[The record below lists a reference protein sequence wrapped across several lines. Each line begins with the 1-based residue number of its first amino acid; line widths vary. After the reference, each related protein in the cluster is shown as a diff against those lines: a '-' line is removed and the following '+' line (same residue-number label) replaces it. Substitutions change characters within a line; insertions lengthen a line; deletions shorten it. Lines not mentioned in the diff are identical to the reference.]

1 MRLPVALAPVLAPVL
16 ALVLALVALGA
27 RADSRLDAALA
38 AYQRGDF
45 AGARTAFERLARDGV
60 AAADYNLAVMH
71 LRGERLD
78 ANPREALRLMVRAA
92 DAGFVTAMVGLGEL
106 YERGEAPLA
115 RDLPQSVLWFRRAAE
130 AGSVEGQLAVATA
143 HYLGRGAAL
152 DKTQAARWY
161 RLAAQQ
167 GDGGAMYLFASM
179 CETGEGVA
187 RDLAEARYWFAA
199 AARNGEVGAA
209 EKARAIEKQLSAP
222 AS

>member
-1 MRLPVALAPVLAPVL
+1 MRLLAALLLTLAASAVH
-16 ALVLALVALGA
+16 
-27 RADSRLDAALA
+27 ADARLDNALA

-45 AGARTAFERLARDGV
+45 ASARLAFERLAREGV
-60 AAADYNLAVMH
+60 PAADYNLAVMH
-71 LRGERLD
+71 LRRERPD
-78 ANPREALRLMVRAA
+78 ADPREALRLMARAA

-106 YERGEAPLA
+106 YERGQAPLV
-115 RDLPQSVLWFRRAAE
+115 RDLVQSVLWLRRAAE

-152 DKTQAARWY
+152 DKTQAARWF

-179 CETGEGVA
+179 CESGDGTP
-187 RDLAEARYWFAA
+187 RDLAEARYWYAA

-209 EKARAIEKQLSAP
+209 EKAKAIEKKLDSP